1 MFKMTFERAL
11 YVLGLNRDY
20 TAEELKKAYRK
31 AAMEW
36 HPDHGKDPSGEKFKD
51 IGEAYDVLKMA
62 TIDGA
67 KVLGLDNEIGT
78 VEIGKK
84 ADIILIDNGG
94 DFCGR
99 KK

>member
-51 IGEAYDVLKMA
+51 IGEAYDVLK
-62 TIDGA
+62 IY
-67 KVLGLDNEIGT
+67 KDNVNSRPKANSTNHLEMY
-78 VEIGKK
+78 KK
-84 ADIILIDNGG
+84 
-94 DFCGR
+94 
-99 KK
+99 